1 MQKRL
6 TTIVGIV
13 MTLAA
18 VVLVK
23 VYLDQQR
30 RAVRIEAQRQLAKER
45 SNQTSVLVAKTDIA
59 KGAIIEA
66 EMVDSAIVPN
76 QYVQPQAVTSLD
88 RIGGMVTVTPISKGE
103 QITLSKLLFSKQA
116 GANSLAMATP
126 VGKRAITISV
136 DNIASLGGMLSPGDY
151 VDLIGLLP
159 FPTEIQGQR
168 TSQLATIPL
177 FQNVLILAVGQDL
190 GGMARGE
197 GGGSRYK
204 KEEKLEAA
212 PLITLALTPQEAN
225 IIAFVQEQG
234 KIRLILRS
242 PADSQTQAIMPA
254 SWDTLLQFVL
264 PREQITKAASEEE
277 AKPKKVVEIY
287 RGLQKKEVVPLS
299 P

>member
-1 MQKRL
+1 VQKRL
-6 TTIVGIV
+6 TTIIGIV

-18 VVLVK
+18 VLLVK

-45 SNQTSVLVAKTDIA
+45 RDQTSVLVAKTDIA
-59 KGAIIEA
+59 RGAIIEA

-76 QYVQPQAVTSLD
+76 QYVQPQALTSLD
-88 RIGGMVTVTPISKGE
+88 RIGGMVTVVSISKGE
-103 QITLSKLLFSKQA
+103 QITLSKLLSSKQA
-116 GANSLAMATP
+116 DSLAMATP

-159 FPTEIQGQR
+159 FPTEIQGQI

-190 GGMARGE
+190 GGMARGQ

-204 KEEKLEAA
+204 KEETREAA
-212 PLITLALTPQEAN
+212 PLITLALIPQEAN

-234 KIRLILRS
+234 RIRLLLRS

-254 SWDTLLQFVL
+254 SWDTLLQYIMPKEPL
-264 PREQITKAASEEE
+264 TKQEETKPR
-277 AKPKKVVEIY
+277 KVVEIY
-287 RGLQKKEVVPLS
+287 RGLQKEVVPLS
-299 P
+299 R

>member
-1 MQKRL
+1 MQKR
-6 TTIVGIV
+6 TTLIIGIV
-13 MTLAA
+13 LALAA
-18 VVLVK
+18 VLLVK

-45 SNQTSVLVAKTDIA
+45 TNQTSVLVAKVDIA

-88 RIGGMVTVTPISKGE
+88 RIGGMVTVAPIAKGE
-103 QITLSKLLFSKQA
+103 QITLSKLLSSKQA
-116 GANSLAMATP
+116 GASSLAMATP

-190 GGMARGE
+190 GGMARRE

-204 KEEKLEAA
+204 KEDKQEAA

-254 SWDTLLQFVL
+254 SWDTLLQYIMPKESL
-264 PREQITKAASEEE
+264 TKQEETKPR
-277 AKPKKVVEIY
+277 KVVEIY
-287 RGLQKKEVVPLS
+287 RGLQKEIVPLS

>member
-6 TTIVGIV
+6 TTIIGIV

-18 VVLVK
+18 LLLVK

-30 RAVRIEAQRQLAKER
+30 RAVRIEGQRQLAKER
-45 SNQTSVLVAKTDIA
+45 RDQTSVLVAKTDIA
-59 KGAIIEA
+59 RGAIIEA

-76 QYVQPQAVTSLD
+76 QYVQPQALTSLD
-88 RIGGMVTVTPISKGE
+88 RIGGMVTVASISKGE
-103 QITLSKLLFSKQA
+103 QITLSKLLSSKQA
-116 GANSLAMATP
+116 DSLAMATP

-159 FPTEIQGQR
+159 FPTEIQGQI

-204 KEEKLEAA
+204 KEETREAA
-212 PLITLALTPQEAN
+212 PLITLALIPQEAN

-254 SWDTLLQFVL
+254 SWDTLLQYIMPKEPL
-264 PREQITKAASEEE
+264 TKQEETKPR
-277 AKPKKVVEIY
+277 KVVEIY
-287 RGLQKKEVVPLS
+287 RGLQKEVVPLS
-299 P
+299 R

>member
-6 TTIVGIV
+6 TTIIGIV

-18 VVLVK
+18 VLLVK

-45 SNQTSVLVAKTDIA
+45 RDQTSVLVAKTDIA
-59 KGAIIEA
+59 RGAIIEA

-76 QYVQPQAVTSLD
+76 QYVQPQALTSLD
-88 RIGGMVTVTPISKGE
+88 RIGGMVTVVSISKGE
-103 QITLSKLLFSKQA
+103 QITLSKLLSSKQA
-116 GANSLAMATP
+116 DSLAMATP

-159 FPTEIQGQR
+159 FPTEIQGQI

-190 GGMARGE
+190 GGMARGQ

-204 KEEKLEAA
+204 KEETREAA
-212 PLITLALTPQEAN
+212 PLITLALIPQEAN

-234 KIRLILRS
+234 RIRLLLRS

-254 SWDTLLQFVL
+254 SWDTLLQYIMPKEPL
-264 PREQITKAASEEE
+264 TKQEETKPR
-277 AKPKKVVEIY
+277 KVVEIY
-287 RGLQKKEVVPLS
+287 RGLQKEVVPLS
-299 P
+299 R